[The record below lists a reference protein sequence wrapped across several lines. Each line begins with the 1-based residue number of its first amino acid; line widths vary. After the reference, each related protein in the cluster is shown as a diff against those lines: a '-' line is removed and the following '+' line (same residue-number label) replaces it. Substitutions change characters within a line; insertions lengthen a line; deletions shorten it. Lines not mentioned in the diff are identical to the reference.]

1 MYYFYKTREVLN
13 APKRQIAEYMHE
25 IAALLSKNHWLEK
38 RKDRVNYV
46 EIIELFTLQSNN

>member
-1 MYYFYKTREVLN
+1 MNYFYKTREVLN
-13 APKRQIAEYMHE
+13 APKRQIVEYMHE